1 MINDISE
8 GIGTNKIS
16 DSHECRIYHYRYF
29 FKLNF
34 TYQPL
39 VYNDDHGLRQ
49 KSMSLNNKT
58 SENMTNNRGT
68 VKNTEKG
75 FLKTVDCIMEKTKR
89 DLKNSLLIQ
98 PHFDYGCSS

>member
-39 VYNDDHGLRQ
+39 VYNDDHGLQQ

-58 SENMTNNRGT
+58 SENITKQQRHREKNRERGLENSRLYYGEN
-68 VKNTEKG
+68 KER
-75 FLKTVDCIMEKTKR
+75 LKK
-89 DLKNSLLIQ
+89 
-98 PHFDYGCSS
+98 